1 MGWFVIRMLFCG
13 VTEKVMLL
21 QVPQFWVTQFS
32 FKLFLFSFLSW

>member
-1 MGWFVIRMLFCG
+1 MGLVCNTNVVCG